1 MQTTILKVTIL
12 PMIIW
17 VEYDSCDYF
26 NLNSEEVI
34 TQLQEPSV
42 NTLNK
47 NRSNEN
53 GGYKIHKLCITGG
66 PCAGKTTGI
75 L

>member
-1 MQTTILKVTIL
+1 
-12 PMIIW
+12 MIIW
-17 VEYDSCDYF
+17 VKYCSFHDF

-34 TQLQEPSV
+34 TQMQEPSV

-47 NRSNEN
+47 NRNNDN

-75 L
+75 IIKNSTI